1 MIAGPLPLRALC
13 ARGPIWPAAGASVSH
28 VAAWPAAPDPPQT
41 ACLPVPIHEKHRT
54 AVPYLPATGSD
65 PERPLDNRTG
75 SWPVPGCL
83 QSLPAAP
90 DLAQGAKTDP
100 WSAQAHGQWMKMA
113 AATAEPVGPP
123 RADRFVPR
131 GPFLDRTGWF
141 RPANTGPA
149 QPASPLYPA
158 ALQEAEIG
166 PPTSVFQFLDR
177 LPERLWE
184 KTAGPA
190 LVAPEGLHAQQSFCL
205 PGLEN
210 SRARR
215 EPTRIRHAARPHRPA
230 AQRFLAPVC
239 APVAHP
245 RLVLP

>member
-123 RADRFVPR
+123 GPIGSFPEVRFSIE
-131 GPFLDRTGWF
+131 
-141 RPANTGPA
+141 PAGFAPQT
-149 QPASPLYPA
+149 
-158 ALQEAEIG
+158 
-166 PPTSVFQFLDR
+166 
-177 LPERLWE
+177 
-184 KTAGPA
+184 PA
-190 LVAPEGLHAQQSFCL
+190 LHSPPPRFIPL
-205 PGLEN
+205 PCKKL
-210 SRARR
+210 R
-215 EPTRIRHAARPHRPA
+215 
-230 AQRFLAPVC
+230 
-239 APVAHP
+239 
-245 RLVLP
+245 